1 MPDDDLDGNDGPVVR
16 RPTEGAGMEF
26 LLAFV
31 VTGLAASGGW
41 IAWAGVR
48 GWSRYRNRRHELAL
62 ARVRAEAVVRQAELE
77 AHVRELE
84 LASETYEDF
93 KRRHPEN

>member
-1 MPDDDLDGNDGPVVR
+1 MD
-16 RPTEGAGMEF
+16 F

-31 VTGLAASGGW
+31 LTGLVASGGW
-41 IAWAGVR
+41 IAWAAVR
-48 GWSRYRNRRHELAL
+48 GWSRFRDRRHELAL
-62 ARVRAEAVVRQAELE
+62 TRARAEADLRRAELA

-93 KRRHPEN
+93 KRRHPNP

>member
-1 MPDDDLDGNDGPVVR
+1 
-16 RPTEGAGMEF
+16 MEF

-41 IAWAGVR
+41 IAWYGVR
-48 GWSRYRNRRHELAL
+48 GWSRYRDRRHELAL
-62 ARVRAEAVVRQAELE
+62 TRARSEAQVRQAELA

-84 LASETYEDF
+84 LANETYEDF
-93 KRRHPEN
+93 KRRHPER